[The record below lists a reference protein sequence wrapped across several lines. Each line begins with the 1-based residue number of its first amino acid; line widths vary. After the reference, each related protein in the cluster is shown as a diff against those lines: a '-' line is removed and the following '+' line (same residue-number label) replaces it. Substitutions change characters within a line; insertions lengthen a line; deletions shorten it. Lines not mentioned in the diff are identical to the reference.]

1 MDRVHA
7 SPGTPRLS
15 FRRLGRFLVLPLLLT
30 APVEVLGQSPSDQVL
45 EFMGSASGFTLLGSI
60 HQAVLDTGKSLAIE
74 VPFLD
79 GVDYMVVA
87 FCSDTCT
94 NLDLT
99 LFDSLAEEIQA
110 DRLPDA
116 EPILMLTAEATGQ
129 YYIQVDAVECSV
141 SGCDIAV
148 GILGSTEEPGMGP
161 GEDMG
166 GRLTLV
172 GAEFVSLGFTEV
184 GDELRGSLNTDQA
197 ITLPVTLQEG
207 LEYRMVGVCDK
218 DCFDLDLALLDS
230 TGADVATDFLED
242 ALPVLIHR
250 PKTTEAFQVE
260 VIMVACA
267 VEPCAYR
274 IATYAKGEDAGPGG
288 TTFSGDLISHETYR
302 GELESTDDLLS
313 GAFLDVYEVEVK
325 AGQRII
331 VDLRSDEF
339 DTLLRVLDPEEEGE
353 ESDDFGYDT
362 GHSHIEMLTLKDG
375 TFSIY
380 VTSFAAYS
388 SGAYVLQIAV
398 VG

>member
-15 FRRLGRFLVLPLLLT
+15 FRRLGRFLVFPLLLM
-30 APVEVLGQSPSDQVL
+30 APVEVLGQSPSDRIHEFL
-45 EFMGSASGFTLLGSI
+45 ESASGFTLLGSI
-60 HQAVLDTGKSLAIE
+60 HQAILDTGESLAIE

-87 FCSDTCT
+87 YCSDTCT

-99 LFDSLAEEIQA
+99 LFDSLAEEIQS

-141 SGCDIAV
+141 AGCDIAV
-148 GILGSTEEPGMGP
+148 GILGSTEEQGMGP

-172 GAEFVSLGFTEV
+172 GAEFIGLGFTEV

-197 ITLPVTLQEG
+197 INFPVTLQEG
-207 LEYRMVGVCDK
+207 FEYRMVGVCDK

-230 TGADVATDFLED
+230 IGAEVATDFLED
-242 ALPVLIHR
+242 ALPVLIHL
-250 PKTTEAFQVE
+250 PDTTGAFQVE

-274 IATYAKGEDAGPGG
+274 IATYAKGEDVGPGG

-302 GELESTDDLLS
+302 GELDSKDELLS
-313 GAFLDVYEVEVK
+313 GAYLDVYEVEVK

-331 VDLRSDEF
+331 VDLRSDDF
-339 DTLLRVLDPEEEGE
+339 DTLLMVLDPEKEGE

-375 TFSIY
+375 TYSIY
-380 VTSFAAYS
+380 VTSFEADS